1 LESDI
6 LEVNLYELT
15 NNNMR
20 AFENASPNNE
30 EQSRD
35 FNSSPNF
42 DPHEKS
48 TGELIIRQ
56 HTGYTLAPVDERE
69 QENFYSSKGLKK
81 DNSIQQ
87 IKKASMKNDGSSEI
101 KKRKNNY
108 STFNFGYLGDE

>member
-20 AFENASPNNE
+20 AFENTSPINDGQRE
-30 EQSRD
+30 EFS
-35 FNSSPNF
+35 SSPHF

-69 QENFYSSKGLKK
+69 
-81 DNSIQQ
+81 
-87 IKKASMKNDGSSEI
+87 
-101 KKRKNNY
+101 
-108 STFNFGYLGDE
+108 